1 MTVNVI
7 HNDCDPTLAE
17 NKQLPLNSYLVTYAD
32 EDKIKYDVVQ
42 SDSQVHIFDTY
53 YDKYK
58 NVRGI
63 KWTSGTVNPK
73 VWNYQPAES
82 KKKKR

>member
-1 MTVNVI
+1 MLVKVI
-7 HNDCDPTLAE
+7 HNDCDPTLAQSKE
-17 NKQLPLNSYLVTYAD
+17 LPLNSYLVTYIIED
-32 EDKIKYDVVQ
+32 EIKYDVVQ

-73 VWNYQPAES
+73 VWNYQPKES
-82 KKKKR
+82 KTKKR